1 MINIDVN
8 VVLVAIATT
17 AAIMMI
23 GLGFLPFPSRASAI
37 WSIGFAL
44 GMLSA
49 YMWVTAAS
57 IDSPHLRAGAAGPM
71 LAATGLLWVGLRAH
85 RRTERIFVVP
95 TVIVFTVLTTVLIL
109 TAGSPGYGLA
119 LRGIFLVAGVFT
131 ALAAAE
137 FIRIR
142 GPLRDLTL
150 PLGIASVAFTVLSL
164 LFVFDGLV
172 RGVTETWA
180 ETESAES
187 VRTLMALSAS
197 VYILCAVVTLLGL
210 SREGHRPRPVR
221 DAIDLTSLA
230 QDRLSRARDRGDAWW
245 SMLDIRLDDPDDLL
259 EASNEKAFARITA
272 QFAADVR
279 AVLPPEADLEQVSPT
294 RIVALVPRSDAAV
307 RTLLSQ
313 LLERIA
319 TVVDG
324 QAIPVRLSASIG
336 VANVTTT
343 GYDVA
348 ELRAAAAAAAEHA
361 AVSGGDRWERAV
373 VSGG

>member
-1 MINIDVN
+1 VINVDVN

-17 AAIMMI
+17 AAIVMI

-57 IDSPHLRAGAAGPM
+57 IHSPHLRAAAAGPM
-71 LAATGLLWVGLRAH
+71 LAATGLLWVGLRA
-85 RRTERIFVVP
+85 RRGLERIFVVP
-95 TVIVFTVLTTVLIL
+95 TVIVFTVGTTLLIL
-109 TAGSPGYGLA
+109 TAGAPGYGVA
-119 LRGIFLVAGVFT
+119 LRGIFLVAGAYAV
-131 ALAAAE
+131 LAATE
-137 FIRIR
+137 LIRIR
-142 GPLRDLTL
+142 GPLRELTL
-150 PLGIASVAFTVLSL
+150 PLGIASVAFAVLSL
-164 LFVFDGLV
+164 LFAFDGIV
-172 RGVTETWA
+172 SGGTDAWS
-180 ETESAES
+180 ETESADS
-187 VRTLMALSAS
+187 ARNLMAISAS
-197 VYILCAVVTLLGL
+197 VYILCAVVTLVGL
-210 SREGHRPRPVR
+210 SREGQSRTPVR
-221 DAIDLTSLA
+221 DGIDLTSLA
-230 QDRLSRARDRGDAWW
+230 QDRLSRARDRGDVWW
-245 SMLDIRLDDPDDLL
+245 SVLDIRLDDPDDLL
-259 EASNEKAFARITA
+259 EASNEKAFARITDR
-272 QFAADVR
+272 FTADVR
-279 AVLPPEADLEQVSPT
+279 AVLPPEADLEQVSST

-307 RTLLSQ
+307 RTILSQ